1 MPEKYLF
8 ITVSND
14 KYIHHHY
21 NFKDKVYKTFHFY
34 GNKRLSS
41 ELT

>member
-14 KYIHHHY
+14 KYIHHHS
-21 NFKDKVYKTFHFY
+21 NFKDKVYKPFIFMEIKDFQV
-34 GNKRLSS
+34 N
-41 ELT
+41 